1 MIGEKPMDKIKEY
14 NKSYFHQCP
23 LCLKE
28 VNANEEFIVTITKGV
43 LKRHF
48 AHTSCFNKLLKR
60 RK

>member
-1 MIGEKPMDKIKEY
+1 MDKIKEY
-14 NKSYFHQCP
+14 NKTYFHQCP
-23 LCLKE
+23 LCNKE
-28 VNANEEFIVTITKGV
+28 VYAYDEFIITITKGV

>member
-1 MIGEKPMDKIKEY
+1 MDKIKEY

-23 LCLKE
+23 LCHKE
-28 VNANEEFIVTITKGV
+28 VDKDDEFIITITKGV

-48 AHTSCFNKLLKR
+48 AHTRCFNKLLKR

>member
-1 MIGEKPMDKIKEY
+1 MDKIKEY

-28 VNANEEFIVTITKGV
+28 VNANDEFIVTITKGAV
-43 LKRHF
+43 FKRHF